1 MCIYKEHYEQILSV
15 FPAVVESAAQD
26 CITIPTSPMTGIIRV
41 KQRGQSVMRLEIG
54 FHYRHGEELL
64 PDHKMTV
71 KLDLHERKAIPESIW
86 FKCRG
91 TTHTREPKK
100 GVNEQILNVMNNRLT
115 NWLGILAGNDN
126 ATIH

>member
-1 MCIYKEHYEQILSV
+1 MCIYQEHYERIVRL
-15 FPAVVESAAQD
+15 FPAVTQSAAQD
-26 CITIPTSPMTGIIRV
+26 AITIPTSPMTGIIKV
-41 KQRGQSVMRLEIG
+41 KQRGQSVMRVEIG
-54 FHYRHGEELL
+54 FHYRRGEELL

-91 TTHTREPKK
+91 TTHTREPKV
-100 GVNEQILNVMNNRLT
+100 GVNQQVLGVMNNRLAD
-115 NWLGILAGNDN
+115 WLGILAGNS